1 MAEPQRIQKLIA
13 QAGLA
18 SRRHAEEWITQGRVT
33 INGEIARLGDKA
45 DLGVDL
51 VYVNGVVLGHQQEKV
66 YLLLNKPIGYVTTL
80 KDPQGRPT
88 ISEFLHGVSQRLFP
102 VGRLD
107 LNTEGLLLL
116 TNDGDLAAHILHP
129 RHKIPKTYLVK
140 ISGSLTQ
147 SAQQALEQGVMLE
160 EGITAPAKITHV
172 RSSAKN
178 TWFEL
183 TITEGRNR
191 QVRRMCTAVGSSVSS
206 LKRVRMANI
215 ELGNLAPGK
224 SRFLRADE
232 LATLQK
238 ILN

>member
-1 MAEPQRIQKLIA
+1 MAQPQRIQKLIA

-18 SRRHAEEWITQGRVT
+18 SRRKAETWIAQGRVT
-33 INGEIARLGDKA
+33 INANVAQLGDKA
-45 DLGVDL
+45 DLSVDR
-51 VYVNGVVLGHQQEKV
+51 VCVNGAELGKQQEKV

-88 ISEFLHGVSQRLFP
+88 IIEFLQGISQRLFP

-140 ISGSLTQ
+140 ISGNLSA
-147 SAQQALEQGVMLE
+147 SAQQSLERGVMLE
-160 EGITAPAKITHV
+160 EGITAPAKVGHV

-191 QVRRMCTAVGSSVSS
+191 QVRRMCTVVGSSVSS

-224 SRFLRADE
+224 TRFLRADE

-238 ILN
+238 IVQ

>member
-1 MAEPQRIQKLIA
+1 MAQPQRIQKLIA

-18 SRRHAEEWITQGRVT
+18 SRRQAEEWIAQGRVT
-33 INGEIARLGDKA
+33 INAHVAQLGDKA
-45 DLGVDL
+45 DLSVDR
-51 VYVNGVVLGHQQEKV
+51 VCVNGAELGTQQEKV
-66 YLLLNKPIGYVTTL
+66 YLLLNKPVGYVTTL

-88 ISEFLHGVSQRLFP
+88 ISDFLHDIGQRLFP

-116 TNDGDLAAHILHP
+116 TNDGELSAHILHP

-140 ISGSLTQ
+140 INGILSA
-147 SAQQALEQGVMLE
+147 SAQQSLEQGVMLE
-160 EGITAPAKITHV
+160 EGLTAPAKIAHV

-191 QVRRMCTAVGSSVSS
+191 QVRRMCTAVGSSVSA

-224 SRFLRADE
+224 TRFLRADE
-232 LATLQK
+232 LAALKK
-238 ILN
+238 IVK

>member
-1 MAEPQRIQKLIA
+1 MTEPQRIQKLIA

-18 SRRHAEEWITQGRVT
+18 SRRKAEEWISQGRVT
-33 INGEIARLGDKA
+33 VNAQLAQLGDKA
-45 DLGVDL
+45 DLSVDK
-51 VYVNGVVLGHQQEKV
+51 VCVNGVELGKQQDKV

-88 ISEFLHGVSQRLFP
+88 INDFLQNISQRLFP

-140 ISGSLTQ
+140 ISGTLSP
-147 SAQQALEQGVMLE
+147 SAQQALEHGVMLE
-160 EGITAPAKITHV
+160 EGVTAPAKIAHV
-172 RSSAKN
+172 RSSARN

-191 QVRRMCTAVGSSVSS
+191 QVRRMCTVVGSSVSA

-224 SRFLRADE
+224 TRFLRDDE
-232 LATLQK
+232 LAKLQK
-238 ILN
+238 MVK

>member
-18 SRRHAEEWITQGRVT
+18 SRRHAEEWIAQGRVT
-33 INGEIARLGDKA
+33 INEQIAQLGDKA
-45 DLGVDL
+45 DLRVDR
-51 VYVNGVVLGHQQEKV
+51 VCVNGVVLGQHQEKV

-88 ISEFLHGVSQRLFP
+88 ISEFLQDISQRLFP

-140 ISGSLTQ
+140 ISGMLSL

-160 EGITAPAKITHV
+160 EGITAPAKIAHV

-224 SRFLRADE
+224 SRLLRADE